1 MARRSEKKQS
11 NKRLVKVA
19 KLGEIGPGQRKVVT
33 VNGAEIII
41 FNLDGEL
48 YAMSNVCPHKG
59 YPLTYGPVFE
69 DTIMCP
75 NHGYMFN
82 VKTGHCLTKSS
93 YPIKTY
99 KVKVDGSSIKIEL

>member
-1 MARRSEKKQS
+1 MAGKRKNKQS
-11 NKRLVKVA
+11 NRNLVKVA
-19 KLGEIGPGQRKVVT
+19 KLGEIGPGQRKVIM
-33 VNGAEIII
+33 VNGSEIMV

-48 YAMSNVCPHKG
+48 SAISNVCPHRG
-59 YPLTYGPVFE
+59 YPLTYGPIFD

-93 YPIKTY
+93 HPIKTY
-99 KVKVDGSSIKIEL
+99 KVIVDGNSIKIEL